1 MSITTAPDYDSKK
14 PYPPKIRMHNPPIP
28 EAILNRCVLIK
39 KFQSNQ
45 NEINEEVDP
54 MGLISGYQPHIL
66 NRFNINRYLPDD
78 HRAIQSYRDVLTIPA
93 EQVPIFS
100 APQLNTLFPALPPNE
115 IPQPKYSSL
124 LPILIPAQAVDI
136 DFHQYDIV
144 TERNSLLKI
153 ASTHKEC
160 IVGVARC
167 GKTLFL
173 RRYDR
178 RRANQNDAGY
188 QFERMCTPGYDLEVE
203 YKYLIEGYIGNF
215 QTLITAQVHS
225 VSEDDGL
232 PIELKCPELKC
243 SRSNCSQLKC
253 PELKCLEEDGKLHLD
268 EKWLQM
274 FLGGVEKLKVLLF
287 LQDNVQEAR
296 SYLLRRHRH
305 DESSR
310 DMDLFLYEVTDREDM
325 QTLEFV
331 PNWML
336 KKLQIRN
343 T

>member
-1 MSITTAPDYDSKK
+1 M
-14 PYPPKIRMHNPPIP
+14 
-28 EAILNRCVLIK
+28 
-39 KFQSNQ
+39 
-45 NEINEEVDP
+45 
-54 MGLISGYQPHIL
+54 
-66 NRFNINRYLPDD
+66 
-78 HRAIQSYRDVLTIPA
+78 
-93 EQVPIFS
+93 
-100 APQLNTLFPALPPNE
+100 
-115 IPQPKYSSL
+115 
-124 LPILIPAQAVDI
+124 
-136 DFHQYDIV
+136 
-144 TERNSLLKI
+144 
-153 ASTHKEC
+153 
-160 IVGVARC
+160 
-167 GKTLFL
+167 
-173 RRYDR
+173 
-178 RRANQNDAGY
+178 
-188 QFERMCTPGYDLEVE
+188 
-203 YKYLIEGYIGNF
+203 IEGYIGNF

-274 FLGGVEKLKVLLF
+274 FLGGVEKLKVFLF

-296 SYLLRRHRH
+296 SYLLRRHRY

-310 DMDLFLYEVTDREDM
+310 DMDLFLYEVTDREDV

-343 T
+343 A